1 MSDYSISSLAAEFDI
16 TTRAIRFYEEKGLLS
31 PRREG
36 QTRHYSA
43 ADRVKLK
50 LILRGKRLGLSLE
63 ESREIIELYDPERGN
78 VEQLERLVSKIREKC
93 EQLERQMQDIETML
107 ADLKGSEEKCLEALA
122 QASAKAR
129 KKAGGH

>member
-1 MSDYSISSLAAEFDI
+1 MSDFPISKLAAEFDI

-63 ESREIIELYDPERGN
+63 ESREIIDMYDPKRGN
-78 VEQLERLVSKIREKC
+78 VDQLQKLISKIREKC
-93 EQLERQMQDIETML
+93 AQLEQQMQDIDTML

-122 QASAKAR
+122 RASGDKE
-129 KKAGGH
+129 KQL

>member
-1 MSDYSISSLAAEFDI
+1 MSDFPISKLAAEFDI

-36 QTRHYSA
+36 QTRHYSP

-63 ESREIIELYDPERGN
+63 ESREIIDMYDPKSGN
-78 VEQLERLVSKIREKC
+78 VEQLQKLISKIREKC
-93 EQLERQMQDIETML
+93 AQLEQQMQDIETML
-107 ADLKGSEEKCLEALA
+107 ADLKGSEEKCMEALL
-122 QASAKAR
+122 KAE
-129 KKAGGH
+129 KSES